1 MIATKRLTNEFR
13 KLKLDNPA
21 IQTQKSKQIKRMSAA
36 VLATLGILLSVSSQS
51 LANDYLDELASEA
64 QSTAVVNQ
72 KSQLSST
79 EKKQL
84 RKMEDLLRTEK
95 PSTYKYYAKL
105 DKKKK
110 QRAFK
115 AYADDQ
121 SGSEERLHHLQKKV
135 MDLYFAH

>member
-1 MIATKRLTNEFR
+1 M
-13 KLKLDNPA
+13 DNSA
-21 IQTQKSKQIKRMSAA
+21 IKIQKSKQITRMSVAI
-36 VLATLGILLSVSSQS
+36 LALLGILLSVSSES
-51 LANDYLDELASEA
+51 LANNYLDELASEA

-84 RKMEDLLRTEK
+84 KEMEDLLQTEK

-110 QRAFK
+110 ERAFK
-115 AYADDQ
+115 AYANDQ
-121 SGSEERLHHLQKKV
+121 SGLEERLHHLQKKV

>member
-1 MIATKRLTNEFR
+1 MTGLTNEFR
-13 KLKLDNPA
+13 KLKLDNSA
-21 IQTQKSKQIKRMSAA
+21 IQIQKSKQITRMSVAI
-36 VLATLGILLSVSSQS
+36 LALLGILLSVSNES
-51 LANDYLDELASEA
+51 LANNYLDELASEA

-84 RKMEDLLRTEK
+84 KEMEDLLQTEK

-110 QRAFK
+110 ERAFK
-115 AYADDQ
+115 AYANDQ
-121 SGSEERLHHLQKKV
+121 SDLEERLHHLQKKV